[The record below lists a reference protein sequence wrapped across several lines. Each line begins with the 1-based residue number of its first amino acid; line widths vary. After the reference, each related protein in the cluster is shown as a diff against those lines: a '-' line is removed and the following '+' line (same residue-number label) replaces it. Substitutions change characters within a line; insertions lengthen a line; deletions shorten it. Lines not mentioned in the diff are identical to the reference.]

1 VIGYLILG
9 EGFGFEAA
17 LQMATSARSTAKEYY
32 EPRRKFDE

>member
-9 EGFGFEAA
+9 EGFTFEAA
-17 LQMATSARSTAKEYY
+17 LKLATSARYTAKEYY